1 MHHKKCEATK
11 IAQDVLKPPC
21 VSSITL
27 SLYLISY
34 DLWCYTCGAYMSI
47 CVACLLGRSQTFKYV
62 GSNRSRALRASF
74 GSEMCTSMCIDMST
88 DVCGPKLS
96 NMSAIIGAELSWQ
109 HV

>member
-1 MHHKKCEATK
+1 MTSGVA
-11 IAQDVLKPPC
+11 P
-21 VSSITL
+21 
-27 SLYLISY
+27 
-34 DLWCYTCGAYMSI
+34 CGAYMSI